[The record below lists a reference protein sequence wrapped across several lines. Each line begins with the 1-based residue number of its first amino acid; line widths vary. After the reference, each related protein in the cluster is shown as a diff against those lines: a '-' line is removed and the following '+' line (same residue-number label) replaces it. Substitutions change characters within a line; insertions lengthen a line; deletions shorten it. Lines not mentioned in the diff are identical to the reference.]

1 MNIKVIYSNE
11 TNNLDYLYKLLVSI
25 IIKEQSI
32 SNDSISEGSEQ
43 NEENS
48 STMQSK

>member
-11 TNNLDYLYKLLVSI
+11 PNNLDYLYKLLVSI

-32 SNDSISEGSEQ
+32 SEESISERTNT
-43 NEENS
+43 NEEDNC
-48 STMQSK
+48 TV

>member
-11 TNNLDYLYKLLVSI
+11 PNNLELLYKLLVSI

-32 SNDSISEGSEQ
+32 SEESISERTNT
-43 NEENS
+43 NEKDN
-48 STMQSK
+48 STM

>member
-11 TNNLDYLYKLLVSI
+11 TNNLELLYKLLVSI

-32 SNDSISEGSEQ
+32 SEESISERTNT
-43 NEENS
+43 NEEDNC
-48 STMQSK
+48 TV